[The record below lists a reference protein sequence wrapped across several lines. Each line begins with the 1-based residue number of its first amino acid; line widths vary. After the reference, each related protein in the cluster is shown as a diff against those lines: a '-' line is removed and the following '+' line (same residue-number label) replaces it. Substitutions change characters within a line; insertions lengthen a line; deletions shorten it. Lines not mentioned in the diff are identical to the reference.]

1 MDQHDDFDNVS
12 WKHDADSDVSRPTTS
27 GTDVEESHR
36 YESYDH
42 DANGKR
48 RMSSAHEEP
57 QAGPLADAV
66 DLAGI
71 GDGVLECRVDSPLK
85 ENDGTKDAYI
95 SYLVTTNVRTRS
107 FDLRER
113 GFCCCLHS
121 PPHSPHLADYPGIL
135 ANTATSRPTLN
146 LSKSPSFMFGGDLPI
161 SISCT
166 KPSIVNIQHARS
178 HLCRTSTRWN
188 MCEATGSARSSQHG
202 GHGHC
207 IGF

>member
-36 YESYDH
+36 HESYDH

-48 RMSSAHEEP
+48 RMSSALEEP

-71 GDGVLECRVDSPLK
+71 GDGVLECRVDSPMK

-95 SYLVTTNVRTRS
+95 SYLVTTNVRARS

-113 GFCCCLHS
+113 GVYCCLHS
-121 PPHSPHLADYPGIL
+121 LRILRIWLTTQETSLTLPPLDRLQSIPKARVLCSEAIYRFLFLVQNP
-135 ANTATSRPTLN
+135 
-146 LSKSPSFMFGGDLPI
+146 LS
-161 SISCT
+161 
-166 KPSIVNIQHARS
+166 
-178 HLCRTSTRWN
+178 
-188 MCEATGSARSSQHG
+188 
-202 GHGHC
+202 
-207 IGF
+207 